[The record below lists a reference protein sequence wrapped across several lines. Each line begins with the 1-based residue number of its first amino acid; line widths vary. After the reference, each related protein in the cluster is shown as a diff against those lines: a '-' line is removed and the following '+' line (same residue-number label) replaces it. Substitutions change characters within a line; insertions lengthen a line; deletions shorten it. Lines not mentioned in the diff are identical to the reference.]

1 MLKIWGRI
9 NSTNVKKAL
18 WAAEEL
24 GLDYQQINV
33 GGPFGGLTEPD
44 FLALNPNGLI
54 PLLQDGD
61 TTLWESNVIVRYL
74 AATYTSNGLW
84 IENPAKR
91 AQAEKWMDWS
101 STTLFG
107 DFRDIMMHLIRLP
120 EEQRDPL
127 ILQRGIDGLTQALR
141 IADNELAKKPW
152 FSGEHFGIGD
162 IPLGCYAYAW
172 FQFPLVRPSMPHLEN
187 WYERLTQRSAYRKA
201 VMTPLT

>member
-24 GLDYQQINV
+24 GLAYEQINV
-33 GGPFGGLTEPD
+33 GGQFGGLQNSE
-44 FLALNPNGLI
+44 FLARNPNGLI
-54 PLLQDGD
+54 PLLEDGD
-61 TTLWESNVIVRYL
+61 ITLWESNVIVRYL
-74 AATYTSNGLW
+74 AAVHPDRGLW
-84 IENPAKR
+84 IEDAAQR

-101 STTLFG
+101 STTLYS

-120 EEQRDPL
+120 EDERHPAV
-127 ILQRGIDGLTQALR
+127 LQRGIDGLTRSLQIAEDALSTQ
-141 IADNELAKKPW
+141 PW
-152 FSGEHFGIGD
+152 FSGEAFGIGD

-172 FQFPLVRPSMPHLEN
+172 FEFPITRPFMPHLED
-187 WYERLTQRSAYRKA
+187 WYQRLTQREAYRKA